1 MNRSLTNVL
10 FGGIAS
16 PVSSDAHK
24 IEGTI
29 NKTTVDD
36 TVDALTNADSVI
48 LVKRKDFCVFTQN
61 RPIFSLRSLDM
72 VWPLPRLSM
81 PFQKSQQCYDPK
93 VSMSECVRVSKD
105 YRKISLICM
114 NQVRHPSSCRSH
126 ARTVQCSSGRS
137 IGAL

>member
-16 PVSSDAHK
+16 PVSADAHR

-29 NKTTVDD
+29 TKTTVDD

-48 LVKRKDFCVFTQN
+48 LVKRMDFRVFAQSQ
-61 RPIFSLRSLDM
+61 FYLSLRSLDM
-72 VWPLPRLSM
+72 AWPSPRLSM

-93 VSMSECVRVSKD
+93 ASMSECVHVSKD
-105 YRKISLICM
+105 Y
-114 NQVRHPSSCRSH
+114 
-126 ARTVQCSSGRS
+126 
-137 IGAL
+137 